1 MLDKLGRETGWTW
14 RTVIDSCRNRDVP
27 DSDLTYLCE
36 DHMDAVAYAGDSG
49 APVFGLAG
57 GNDVRIYGILVAG
70 NRTANRYAFHS
81 IYNLRQDHGYQ
92 FSMF

>member
-1 MLDKLGRETGWTW
+1 MVAT
-14 RTVIDSCRNRDVP
+14 CRSRDLP
-27 DSDLTYLCE
+27 ASDLTYLCE
-36 DHMDAVAYAGDSG
+36 DHMDAVADLGDSG

-81 IYNLRQDHGYQ
+81 IDNLRQDHGYQ
-92 FSMF
+92 FTMF